1 MCSCKNVKVIKCNVV
16 KVVGNQIINLA
27 KGPHVLIGLQ
37 MAIPLHD
44 GSCEILYGIILAHR
58 LKNKILKKKYKA
70 LRPLLLMQPMQNM
83 QEEY

>member
-27 KGPHVLIGLQ
+27 KGPHVLMGLQ
-37 MAIPLHD
+37 MAIPFHD

-58 LKNKILKKKYKA
+58 LKNQY
-70 LRPLLLMQPMQNM
+70 
-83 QEEY
+83 